1 MANLKEVRNRI
12 ASVKSTQ
19 QITSAMKM
27 VAASKLRKAQNAILQ
42 LRPYASKLQEIL
54 QNVASS
60 LENTGDSL
68 YSNKR
73 QIEHVLLIPVTSN
86 RGLCGAFNSNVIKA
100 TNEHIHKNYQSYLQK
115 GQLYI
120 ITIGK
125 YATDF
130 YRKNKYP
137 VVESFDPVFDDLSFE
152 NVSKITR
159 LLMNDYTAGKYD
171 RIDIIY
177 NQFKNASVQKLVI
190 EQFLP
195 VETIGHQKDGGNI
208 PVNDYIFEPSREQ
221 TVTEIIP
228 KSLKIQFYKA
238 ILDSFAS
245 EQGARMTAMH
255 QATDNATEI
264 LKELRLSYNK
274 ARQAAITKE
283 LLEIITG
290 AEALKG

>member
-27 VAASKLRKAQNAILQ
+27 VSASKLRKAQNAILQ
-42 LRPYASKLQEIL
+42 LRPYASKLHEIL
-54 QNVASS
+54 QDVASN
-60 LENTGDSL
+60 LGNTGDNL
-68 YSNKR
+68 YSNR
-73 QIEHVLLIPVTSN
+73 RRTEHILLIPVTSN
-86 RGLCGAFNSNVIKA
+86 RGLCGAFNSNIIKA
-100 TNEHIHKNYQSYLQK
+100 TNEHIHNNYRSYIQK
-115 GQLYI
+115 GQLNL

-125 YATDF
+125 YGTDF
-130 YRKNKYP
+130 YRKNNYP
-137 VVESFDPVFDDLSFE
+137 VIESFDSVFDDLTF
-152 NVSKITR
+152 NNI
-159 LLMNDYTAGKYD
+159 LMSGYTTGKYD
-171 RIDIIY
+171 RIEIIY

-195 VETIGHQKDGGNI
+195 VVTIGNQQVEGN
-208 PVNDYIFEPSREQ
+208 VQANDYIFEPSREQ
-221 TVTEIIP
+221 IVTAIIP

-245 EQGARMTAMH
+245 EQGARMTSMH

>member
-27 VAASKLRKAQNAILQ
+27 VAASKLRKAQNSILQ

-54 QNVASS
+54 QNVASI

-68 YSNKR
+68 YTDKR
-73 QIEHVLLIPVTSN
+73 PIKHVLLIPVTSN

-100 TNEHIHKNYQSYLQK
+100 TNEHILKNYHSYLQQ
-115 GQLYI
+115 GQLSI
-120 ITIGK
+120 ITFGK

-130 YRKNKYP
+130 YRRIKYP
-137 VVESFDPVFDDLSFE
+137 IADSFDAVFNDLSFE
-152 NVSKITR
+152 NVSKNAR
-159 LLMNDYTAGKYD
+159 MLMNDYTTGKYD

-177 NQFKNASVQKLVI
+177 NQFKNASIQKLVV

-195 VETIGHQKDGGNI
+195 VETNGPQKEGSEI
-208 PVNDYIFEPSREQ
+208 PVNDFIFEPSREQ
-221 TVTEIIP
+221 IVTEIIP
-228 KSLKIQFYKA
+228 KSLKIRFYKA

-274 ARQAAITKE
+274 ARQASITKE